1 MNKKKGIPLI
11 KKVLICL
18 MTMVMVI
25 MTATMPVLAIQPYM
39 PRAQIMEGR
48 VLVAAQCNYFTSTI
62 DDYIKELEEQ
72 GYKVISK
79 ELNTEAIKTQTVN
92 KSVISFDKTKY
103 CKASSTFDKDFIT
116 QIIKVNVSATKIT
129 IGTEIFYFKNSTDAL
144 AFVDK
149 LNEQIKTEYSII
161 ENIEIDKNEITEQ
174 NILDKKIEDAK
185 TERQE
190 IEQRQRE
197 LEQKKKEE
205 QKKQVTSRGGNYNR
219 TSVNA
224 PMQSYV
230 YISSY
235 YGPRWEKTH
244 TGVDFA
250 ANGGTPIYA
259 WKSGKVT
266 YKGWNGSYGN
276 FVEIDHGDGTVSRYA
291 HMSGYNCSL
300 GDTVSK
306 GYTIGYVG
314 TTGNSTGNH
323 LHFEIKV
330 NGSFVNPLNYL

>member
-1 MNKKKGIPLI
+1 MNKKKGTPLI

-25 MTATMPVLAIQPYM
+25 ISVAMPVYAIQTRIPQV
-39 PRAQIMEGR
+39 PQFKSTIS
-48 VLVAAQCNYFTSTI
+48 VVAAQNNYFTSTI
-62 DDYIKELEEQ
+62 DEYIQELEEQ
-72 GYKVISK
+72 GYKIVSK
-79 ELNTEAIKTQTVN
+79 ELDTTAVRTQTVN
-92 KSVISFDKTKY
+92 KSVVSFNKSKY
-103 CKASSTFDKDFIT
+103 YKASSTFDKDFVRK
-116 QIIKVNVSATKIT
+116 IIKVNIFGTKIT

-144 AFVDK
+144 AFVNK

-161 ENIEIDKNEITEQ
+161 ENVEINKDEITSQ
-174 NILDKKIEDAK
+174 STLDKKIEDAK

-197 LEQKKKEE
+197 LEQKKKEKAQR
-205 QKKQVTSRGGNYNR
+205 QKTQVTSRGGGYSR
-219 TSVNA
+219 ISTKA
-224 PMQSYV
+224 PLKSYI

-235 YGPRWEKTH
+235 YGQRWGKMH
-244 TGVDFA
+244 TGIDFA

-266 YKGWNGSYGN
+266 YKGWCGGYGN

-300 GDTVSK
+300 GDTVSA
-306 GYTIGYVG
+306 GYIIGYVG
-314 TTGNSTGNH
+314 TTGNSTRSTS
-323 LHFEIKV
+323 
-330 NGSFVNPLNYL
+330 SF